1 VEFAEIVHALS
12 GIVVVGFGLFLIGLA
27 ALIFIM
33 PSRAEEFLRGFAS
46 SAVTHY
52 TEQGLRLVVGAA
64 IVSFAGS
71 MRHPEL
77 FNVFG
82 WLIIVS
88 TVGLLLVPWQWHN
101 RFSKLVM
108 PPVFQRMK
116 LFALGACVLGAF
128 ILTCAFQDG
137 ISSR

>member
-1 VEFAEIVHALS
+1 MEFAEIVNALS

-27 ALIFIM
+27 ALIIAM
-33 PSRAEEFLRGFAS
+33 PSRAERFLKGFAS

-52 TEQGLRLVVGAA
+52 AEQALRLVVGAA
-64 IVSFAGS
+64 LVSFAGS
-71 MRHPEL
+71 MRYPEL

-88 TVGLLLVPWQWHN
+88 TAGLLLIPWQWHN
-101 RFSKLVM
+101 RFGTLVM
-108 PPVFQRMK
+108 PPVFRRMR

-128 ILTCAFQDG
+128 ILYCVSQAG
-137 ISSR
+137 IS